1 MSRSKSV
8 FYLFLYFETVCF
20 LLQNVL
26 QTKRPADKTSCWKK
40 RPADKTSCRQNVL
53 LDKTSGG
60 TKCPTDML
68 FLMEHNVL
76 LCMKKTTYS
85 QIVIAFLCVFCSR
98 GRFSLSIGQFVL
110 CAVLSV
116 VSVLSH
122 MGRFKFCLFL
132 QQETYC
138 FKL

>member
-1 MSRSKSV
+1 MCTSNKMSYTDKTSCR
-8 FYLFLYFETVCF
+8 
-20 LLQNVL
+20 QNVL

-68 FLMEHNVL
+68 FLKWNIMEL
-76 LCMKKTTYS
+76 YMKKTTYS

-98 GRFSLSIGQFVL
+98 GRFSLCIGQFVL

-122 MGRFKFCLFL
+122 MGRFKFCLFCNKKH
-132 QQETYC
+132 TVSKY
-138 FKL
+138 KNK